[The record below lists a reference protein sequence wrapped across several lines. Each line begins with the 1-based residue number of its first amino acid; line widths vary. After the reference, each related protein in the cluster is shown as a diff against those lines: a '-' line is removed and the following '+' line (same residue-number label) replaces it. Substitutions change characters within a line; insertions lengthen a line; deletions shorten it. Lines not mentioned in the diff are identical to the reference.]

1 MCYDPDGNDENASAQ
16 IDMETV
22 LIEAGSECIYF
33 AAGNQLGKITVP
45 DMQEVYRTE
54 TQVKDAILDMCVSS
68 LNQIIITSKDGDIR
82 FFNIDDGKS
91 CSNSLEEMDCDHMET
106 YGIHLLT
113 RIGNGEAMLVWRLL
127 PNGGVDEN
135 PLGEVELKTD
145 NIPSGD
151 QAKFIMKGGCS
162 ATSEQNQGRE
172 TEGLIMMQEYTDKF
186 EFNLLTQ
193 RLQRA

>member
-1 MCYDPDGNDENASAQ
+1 
-16 IDMETV
+16 METV

-33 AAGNQLGKITVP
+33 GAGNQLGKITVP

-54 TQVKDAILDMCVSS
+54 TKVGGTILDMCVSS
-68 LNQIIITSKDGDIR
+68 LDQIIITSNDGDIR
-82 FFNIDDGKS
+82 FFDIKDGKA
-91 CSNSLEEMDCDHMET
+91 CAEPLEEMDCDHMET

-151 QAKFIMKGGCS
+151 
-162 ATSEQNQGRE
+162 
-172 TEGLIMMQEYTDKF
+172 
-186 EFNLLTQ
+186 
-193 RLQRA
+193 